1 MYDGKL
7 KTESFLPS
15 GNTVYP
21 QMPYTQI
28 TEEEYENARMTL
40 FPIDF
45 VGVYAGMASDAIGE
59 NFCTTDACEV
69 KMIKDVKPGEIIT
82 NK

>member
-1 MYDGKL
+1 
-7 KTESFLPS
+7 
-15 GNTVYP
+15 
-21 QMPYTQI
+21 
-28 TEEEYENARMTL
+28 MTL